1 MLATQRRFK
10 GTHLKTPSAATTNEK
25 IEDAATLI
33 VESEYVVALT
43 GAGISVESGV
53 PTFRGPDGIWS
64 KLGQPTTNG
73 YKLFVENP
81 TAWWEQY
88 VSSTADP
95 TRAKFRDAID
105 KAVPNP
111 GHDALAEL
119 ERLDVLKA
127 TITQNV
133 DGLHTLA
140 GSELIIEIHG
150 NRNFF
155 RCIGCEKR
163 WPRTELVFKGQP
175 PRCPECGDLIKSDTV
190 MFGEPIPRGTL
201 DRCYEVTERCDCM
214 IAAGT
219 SASVYPAANL
229 PNRVLAQGG
238 VVIEINPNTTKL
250 SDRADVTLQGTTSE
264 ILPILVERVVA
275 LKRRGR

>member
-1 MLATQRRFK
+1 VIESIA
-10 GTHLKTPSAATTNEK
+10 STTLYET
-25 IEDAATLI
+25 IDEAATLI
-33 VESEYVVALT
+33 AESEYVVALT
-43 GAGISVESGV
+43 GIGIPVESGV

-64 KLGQPTTNG
+64 KLGQPTTSG

-88 VSSTADP
+88 VSSAADP
-95 TRAKFRDAID
+95 TRAQFRDAID

-111 GHDALAEL
+111 GHHALAEL
-119 ERLDVLKA
+119 EHIDVLKA

-140 GSELIIEIHG
+140 DSDLVIEIHG
-150 NRNFF
+150 NRNYF

-163 WPRTELVFKGQP
+163 WPRQEFVFTGQP
-175 PRCPECGDLIKSDTV
+175 PRCPECSDLIKSATV

-201 DRCYEVTERCDCM
+201 DHDYEVTERCDCM

-219 SASVYPAANL
+219 SGCQPAKSYP
-229 PNRVLAQGG
+229 G
-238 VVIEINPNTTKL
+238 
-250 SDRADVTLQGTTSE
+250 S
-264 ILPILVERVVA
+264 
-275 LKRRGR
+275 GRYGHRDQP

>member
-1 MLATQRRFK
+1 MEDRVTVIQ
-10 GTHLKTPSAATTNEK
+10 TNSLSTVYKKYEK
-25 IEDAATLI
+25 IEEAATLI

-73 YKLFVENP
+73 YKLFVEDP
-81 TAWWEQY
+81 TAWWKQY
-88 VSSTADP
+88 VSSAADP

-105 KAVPNP
+105 KATPNP
-111 GHDALAEL
+111 GHHALTDL
-119 ERLDVLKA
+119 EHIDVLKA

-140 GSELIIEIHG
+140 DSKVVIEIHG
-150 NRNFF
+150 NRNYV
-155 RCIGCEKR
+155 RCIGCETR
-163 WPRTELVFKGQP
+163 WPRLEFKFDGKP
-175 PRCPECGDLIKSDTV
+175 PRCPKCGDLIKSDTV

-201 DRCYEVTERCDCM
+201 DRCYALTDRSDCM

-238 VVIEINPNTTKL
+238 AVIEINPDVTKL
-250 SDRADVTLQGTTSE
+250 SNRADVTLQGTTSE
-264 ILPILVERVVA
+264 ILPKLVERVKA
-275 LKRRGR
+275 LNRGG